1 MPNQLVVS
9 TSPTLPVFTNRLH
22 IMPTRS
28 GQSYSIEWRP
38 QSEQQIKAATT
49 ENNDKSF
56 ASDRQRRLQNRGKG
70 QLANPKENFW
80 RVITRL
86 LYIIPKLV
94 DVLKTPG
101 LACMQYFCSG
111 SVICIIVLCL
121 VLLYSVK
128 EFFGSSNINA
138 LCVLASNE
146 NCQALARHAEAL
158 ALATS
163 NVNAHTLKQTGMA
176 ASAGTLGY
184 HGPFADVILSAMPNT
199 KSVTNGFWTRP
210 FATHTAVSTLPST
223 RTLSIVHNVDATV
236 RSNLPVNITTN
247 RANAN
252 AVHTE

>member
-101 LACMQYFCSG
+101 LTCMQYFCSG

-121 VLLYSVK
+121 VLLYSNPDHHLWCRSTSKGHRGTTSCTLRHTYVELVWYTWRQNSFLFLCSLLSK
-128 EFFGSSNINA
+128 YSPLWHCCGNA
-138 LCVLASNE
+138 QV
-146 NCQALARHAEAL
+146 
-158 ALATS
+158 
-163 NVNAHTLKQTGMA
+163 
-176 ASAGTLGY
+176 
-184 HGPFADVILSAMPNT
+184 HG
-199 KSVTNGFWTRP
+199 
-210 FATHTAVSTLPST
+210 H
-223 RTLSIVHNVDATV
+223 
-236 RSNLPVNITTN
+236 
-247 RANAN
+247 
-252 AVHTE
+252 

>member
-176 ASAGTLGY
+176 ASAGTL
-184 HGPFADVILSAMPNT
+184 V
-199 KSVTNGFWTRP
+199 
-210 FATHTAVSTLPST
+210 
-223 RTLSIVHNVDATV
+223 
-236 RSNLPVNITTN
+236 
-247 RANAN
+247 
-252 AVHTE
+252 